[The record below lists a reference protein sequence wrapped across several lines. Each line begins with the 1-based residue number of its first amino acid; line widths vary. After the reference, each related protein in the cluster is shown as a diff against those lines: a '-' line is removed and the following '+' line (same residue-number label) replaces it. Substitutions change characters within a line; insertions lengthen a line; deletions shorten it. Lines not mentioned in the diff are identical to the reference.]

1 LKSKGALL
9 RRVFQIVSSKRRE
22 KKDKRKKISAF
33 WILEFV
39 CWKLPFFV
47 PVPKLRYREQ
57 KMASYLHHT
66 ATTVY
71 PCCVPAL
78 GDSTGAG
85 CVGLAAAKIRL
96 FEVFAS
102 IFTFQF

>member
-1 LKSKGALL
+1 LRSKG
-9 RRVFQIVSSKRRE
+9 RE
-22 KKDKRKKISAF
+22 KRKEKKEKRGNFGAQRKFSA
-33 WILEFV
+33 
-39 CWKLPFFV
+39 
-47 PVPKLRYREQ
+47 Q

-96 FEVFAS
+96 FKVFAS
-102 IFTFQF
+102 IFIVQF